1 MGKFFGFNENYVG
14 LSDNEAWLRVYDKGK
29 NLMPIKNKKIQHK
42 YNNMFRKKT
51 KVIRSGISK
60 SVKTDCLVPEDIILV
75 EKGDFVPVDGIVLE
89 ANNLY
94 MENDIG
100 FSSANIEVGEQYY
113 DKDKP
118 VYQGM
123 KVKSGKGLIRA
134 EKTGTETLLGEQV
147 KEIDLFNKKESKTA
161 KKFLVFS
168 GILTI
173 ILFFIA
179 IGIQFFNSKDFG
191 IALKYGVIML
201 IAAFPVSFLI
211 TVFIRVFMQL
221 DIFKKFGLVLKNKKY
236 LFDFRKLDIICI
248 DKKFLIQDFTKYIQ
262 DIFNAGIRVAVISD
276 TSLEDTLK
284 SANEAGIDTKN
295 TTYFSGDELDRMG
308 KDEYVKA
315 ICEGIVFY
323 NISHKQKSKIIK
335 TFEEVKINVLCAGAG
350 IEDLASIWEAYIG
363 LSSNRTKRSIDRGL
377 ADLLI
382 SGNNF
387 SAVYRLV
394 KSRIE
399 FRKTIIS
406 SFKLNVIFQIP
417 LAFLT
422 LFAIIS
428 NISIF
433 NFAFHVLV
441 LEFIIIPLLLMFS
454 VRGYNEK
461 EIFVPYEN
469 ELKIKSIAKMI
480 GSGLI
485 ILAILTVGYVG
496 LNVLI
501 ENEFINVS
509 IIVVMLTLFYWI
521 CSKLNQKVVKK
532 NKEVNKKEVKIK
544 EQTII

>member
-1 MGKFFGFNENYVG
+1 MGKFFGFNENYEG

-134 EKTGTETLLGEQV
+134 EKTGTETLLGEQI

-211 TVFIRVFMQL
+211 TVLIRVFMQL
-221 DIFKKFGLVLKNKKY
+221 DIFKKFGLVLKNKNY

-295 TTYFSGDELDRMG
+295 TIYFSGDELDRMEEE
-308 KDEYVKA
+308 EYVKA
-315 ICEGIVFY
+315 ICEGIIFY
-323 NISHKQKSKIIK
+323 NISHKQKSKMIK
-335 TFEEVKINVLCAGAG
+335 TFEEVKINVLCAGDG

-387 SAVYRLV
+387 SAVYRLI

-399 FRKTIIS
+399 FRKMIIS
-406 SFKLNVIFQIP
+406 NFKLNIAFQIP
-417 LAFLT
+417 LMFLT
-422 LFAIIS
+422 LFAVVN
-428 NISIF
+428 NIGILSF
-433 NFAFHVLV
+433 VFHLLA
-441 LEFIIIPLLLMFS
+441 LELIIIPLLLMFS
-454 VRGYNEK
+454 TKGYSEE

-469 ELKIKSIAKMI
+469 ELGIKSIAKMA
-480 GSGLI
+480 GFGLI
-485 ILAILTVGYVG
+485 ILAILAVGYVG
-496 LNVLI
+496 LSVLI
-501 ENEFINVS
+501 KSNIINVS
-509 IIVVMLTLFYWI
+509 IVAVVLVIFYWVCI
-521 CSKLNQKVVKK
+521 RLNQKVVKK
-532 NKEVNKKEVKIK
+532 NTKIE